1 MEKYEVDITELKKIM
16 VEQNLENIIDLS
28 SASEVDKNTLSK
40 VLNGLAKPSTTVIE
54 KLVFA
59 LHIPPE
65 KAGAIFFSLNLRNM
79 QDSQLC

>member
-1 MEKYEVDITELKKIM
+1 MEKYEVDISELKKIM

-28 SASEVDKNTLSK
+28 SASEVDKGTLVR
-40 VLNGLAKPSTTVIE
+40 VLNGYAKPSTTVIE

-65 KAGAIFFSLNLRNM
+65 KAGAIFFSVDLRNV
-79 QDSQLC
+79 QESKTF

>member
-1 MEKYEVDITELKKIM
+1 MEKYKVDIAELKRIM

-28 SASEVDKNTLSK
+28 SASEVDRNTLSK
-40 VLNGLAKPSTTVIE
+40 VLNGHVKPSTTVIE

-65 KAGAIFFSLNLRNM
+65 KAGAIFFSLNLRNT
-79 QDSQLC
+79 